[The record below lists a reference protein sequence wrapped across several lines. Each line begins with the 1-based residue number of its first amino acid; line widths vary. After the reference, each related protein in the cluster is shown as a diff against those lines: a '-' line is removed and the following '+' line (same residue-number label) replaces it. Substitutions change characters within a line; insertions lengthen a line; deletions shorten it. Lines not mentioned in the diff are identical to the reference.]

1 VECEGNK
8 QERSDKEQR
17 APEQASRTVRRDAAD
32 GDLLRGEDED
42 GRQQPGE
49 VARALNTRAGT
60 SERSR

>member
-1 VECEGNK
+1 MQRQRDEQKRCDEK
-8 QERSDKEQR
+8 QCAPKE
-17 APEQASRTVRRDAAD
+17 ASGTVGRDAAD